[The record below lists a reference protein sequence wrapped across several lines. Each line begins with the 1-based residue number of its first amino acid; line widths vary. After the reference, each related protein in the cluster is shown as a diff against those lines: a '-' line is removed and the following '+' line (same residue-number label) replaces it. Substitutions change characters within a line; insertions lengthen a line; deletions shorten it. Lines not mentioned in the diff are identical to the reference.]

1 MTLRSAAAGSSGL
14 ALALLFS
21 ACGIQAPRPAAS
33 PEGPLAGTYKI
44 LICREACD
52 RPGGALARGHLVL
65 EDSAYALSDVPEPAR
80 AHIERRAFI
89 LAVIDGQRAPNACFV
104 LDQAPRAN
112 TYGGITRVGMTRWE
126 RDSEATVRLPL
137 FHSPDAGYV
146 ATLSIRGG
154 EIHGRGRSWGGE
166 HAGDG
171 PIPPDSIVG
180 RRLGPPDRSL
190 CIRAA
195 EAEAARPR

>member
-1 MTLRSAAAGSSGL
+1 MIPNSAMHRLGS
-14 ALALLFS
+14 ALLLS
-21 ACGIQAPRPAAS
+21 ACGLHRAEPVVS
-33 PEGPLAGTYKI
+33 PNGSIAGTYEVV
-44 LICREACD
+44 ICRQDCD
-52 RPGGALARGHLVL
+52 RPDRALASGRLVL
-65 EDSAYALSDVPEPAR
+65 EDAAYPLAEVPEPAR
-80 AHIERRAFI
+80 THIERRAFI

-104 LDQAPRAN
+104 LDRARGAN
-112 TYGGITRVGMTRWE
+112 TYAGITRVGMTKWRP
-126 RDSEATVRLPL
+126 DPAATVRLPL

-146 ATLSIRGG
+146 AILSIRGG

-171 PIPPDSIVG
+171 AIPPDSIIG
-180 RRLGPPDRSL
+180 RRLGPPDRAL